1 MDDENY
7 DRKLLFIKIK
17 LYTNMKNLKTVLNEA
32 QELKMTE
39 QQGKLVYPLEI
50 EFIIENDPEEFFKEM
65 SDPYEPERIMD
76 DAEGVIYA
84 RIETNI
90 DKSYNSKME
99 FNVINNYGGIIVEL
113 DSSNKK
119 VFDKYIK
126 MGISKND
133 LKRYISNKIED
144 FIQLYNLEHKYL

>member
-1 MDDENY
+1 
-7 DRKLLFIKIK
+7 
-17 LYTNMKNLKTVLNEA
+17 MKNLKTHLTEA
-32 QELKMTE
+32 QESKTTV
-39 QQGKLVYPLEI
+39 QQGKLIYPLEI
-50 EFIIENDPEEFFKEM
+50 EFIIENDPEEFFEEM

-99 FNVINNYGGIIVEL
+99 FNVINNYGDIIVEL

-119 VFDKYIK
+119 VFDKFIK
-126 MGISKND
+126 LGISKKD
-133 LKRYISNKIED
+133 LKDYISNEIED